1 MTHAAAIAMR
11 SKSQNFLLVLTL
23 GVLNALTPFTIDLYL
38 PAFPQIAHELHTTA
52 ARMSLTVSLYFV
64 GFALGQVLYGPLLD
78 RYGRKPPIYVGLAVY
93 VLASI
98 GCMMAQSFETLVFF
112 RFISALG
119 GCAASVGAMSMVRDN
134 FPPQDAAKIF
144 SFLMLVLSAS
154 PLFAPSIGSL
164 LAGQWGWRMLFG
176 VLSGLAVIDVILVA
190 WFLPRSYEPDHS
202 VHLRIGPI
210 VRTFMDVLKQ
220 PQFRAYTLAGSLSFA
235 GLFVFVAGSPALFM
249 ETYGVTANG
258 FGAIFAILAGGM
270 IGGGQL
276 NHLLLRYASGAVV
289 FRRALFVQVL
299 VGAFFLVGTVAGG
312 FGLIGTVAVLFCFLV
327 CAGITYPNAAGLA
340 LEPFSKN
347 IGSASALLGLLQ
359 LGLGAVAA
367 ALLGVID
374 QKGALPMAFVM
385 SICTAVGLA
394 ILITHLRASSSSR
407 DQGEELIAVD
417 D

>member
-1 MTHAAAIAMR
+1 MR
-11 SKSQNFLLVLTL
+11 SKTQNFLLILTL

-38 PAFPQIAHELHTTA
+38 PAFPQIAQELHTTA
-52 ARMSLTVSLYFV
+52 AKMSLTVSLYFV

-98 GCMMAQSFETLVFF
+98 GCMTAKSFELLVLF

-119 GCAASVGAMSMVRDN
+119 GCAASVGAVSMVRDN
-134 FPPQDAAKIF
+134 FPPEDGAKIF

-154 PLFAPSIGSL
+154 PLLAPSIGGL
-164 LAGQWGWRMLFG
+164 LAAQWGWRVLFG
-176 VLSGLAVIDVILVA
+176 VLSGLALLEVMLVA
-190 WFLPRSYEPDHS
+190 WVLPRSYEPDHS

-210 VRTFMDVLKQ
+210 VRTFVDVLKQ

-249 ETYGVTANG
+249 ETFGVSAKG
-258 FGAIFAILAGGM
+258 FGGIFAILAGGM

-276 NHLLLRYASGAVV
+276 NHVLLRYATGAKV
-289 FRRALFVQVL
+289 FQRALAVQVL
-299 VGAFFLVGTVAGG
+299 IGTVFLVGTLTSGYGLLWTVILMFG
-312 FGLIGTVAVLFCFLV
+312 FLM

-347 IGSASALLGLLQ
+347 VGSASALLGLLQ
-359 LGLGAVAA
+359 LGFGAIAA
-367 ALLGVID
+367 AVLGLLD
-374 QKGALPMAFVM
+374 QKGAVPMTLVM
-385 SICTAVGLA
+385 SICSAVGLVIFLA
-394 ILITHLRASSSSR
+394 YLRGVNPGPASKLVTS
-407 DQGEELIAVD
+407 DE
-417 D
+417 

>member
-1 MTHAAAIAMR
+1 MR
-11 SKSQNFLLVLTL
+11 SRIQNFWLILTL

-38 PAFPQIAHELHTTA
+38 PAFPQIAGELHTTA
-52 ARMSLTVSLYFV
+52 AKMSLTVSLYFV

-78 RYGRKPPIYVGLAVY
+78 RYGRKPPIYAGLAIY
-93 VLASI
+93 ILASI
-98 GCMMAQSFETLVFF
+98 GCMTAKTFEALVFF

-154 PLFAPSIGSL
+154 PLLAPSVGSL
-164 LAGQWGWRMLFG
+164 LASEWGWRMLFG
-176 VLSGLAVIDVILVA
+176 VLSALALLDVVLVA
-190 WFLPRSYEPDHS
+190 WVLPRSYEPDHS

-249 ETYGVTANG
+249 ETFGVSAKG

-276 NHLLLRYASGAVV
+276 NHVLLRYASGANV
-289 FRRALFVQVL
+289 FRHALIAQVL
-299 VGAFFLVGTVAGG
+299 IGAILLIGTLVGGY
-312 FGLIGTVAVLFCFLV
+312 GLIGAVALLFGFLV

-347 IGSASALLGLLQ
+347 VGSASALLGLLQ
-359 LGLGAVAA
+359 LGFGAVAA
-367 ALLGVID
+367 ALLGVLD
-374 QKGALPMAFVM
+374 QKGALPMAMVM
-385 SICTAVGLA
+385 SICSAVGLA
-394 ILITHLRASSSSR
+394 IFVGYMSKKESLT
-407 DQGEELIAVD
+407 QGAQSTQS
-417 D
+417 